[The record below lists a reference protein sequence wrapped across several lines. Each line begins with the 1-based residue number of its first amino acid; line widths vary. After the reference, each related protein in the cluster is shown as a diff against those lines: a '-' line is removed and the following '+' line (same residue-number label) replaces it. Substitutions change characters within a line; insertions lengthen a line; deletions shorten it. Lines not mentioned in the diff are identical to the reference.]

1 MRGACPSWAQ
11 GWVVSAPQTRGGR
24 PQAQGPPRRS
34 ARRWKWSSSASSS
47 SARGPPQ
54 PGNAQAH
61 VADSDVLAPLGHR
74 MGLPADPRRGVP
86 GTGRRRVPGVPPGQV
101 SLDPCRQDQPVAV
114 GQRRAV
120 AGASH
125 DAFPATQL
133 TEAASGGRRPVR
145 ARGQRLGHDR
155 SAGDDPAR
163 FGATGGLARPPSVA
177 NPRCAARAPVRRSA
191 ISRSGG
197 TPCPFRARQAATARR
212 LVATPNGGSER
223 VLPAL
228 PVTQRDDGRDRNGPA
243 APTAGSA
250 GSGWSDEARRRL
262 AGVPVDAASALAV
275 RLLDRRGLDARPI
288 APAAQLNSAWAS
300 LRPGASRSRGA
311 PAWTRRPP
319 VAILLVGAGNHEKGG
334 GSGFWLTGE
343 YGADAL
349 RGAWNYVG
357 IYSPAGAIPAVASPL
372 RCYGILADYAGNQEG
387 YDPDLRCPA
396 RHTAATG
403 AIFGSLGLWQMNNS
417 RPVTGR
423 SGKSGP
429 AGLSVI
435 FRTGQRLPLTG
446 CGPG

>member
-1 MRGACPSWAQ
+1 M
-11 GWVVSAPQTRGGR
+11 
-24 PQAQGPPRRS
+24 
-34 ARRWKWSSSASSS
+34 SSSASSS

-101 SLDPCRQDQPVAV
+101 SLEPCRQDQPVAV

-223 VLPAL
+223 VLPACPL
-228 PVTQRDDGRDRNGPA
+228 LSVTMEEIGM
-243 APTAGSA
+243 
-250 GSGWSDEARRRL
+250 
-262 AGVPVDAASALAV
+262 V
-275 RLLDRRGLDARPI
+275 
-288 APAAQLNSAWAS
+288 
-300 LRPGASRSRGA
+300 LR
-311 PAWTRRPP
+311 RRPP
-319 VAILLVGAGNHEKGG
+319 VRRALVGLMKLAVGWPRCLSMPRAPWP
-334 GSGFWLTGE
+334 SGCWI
-343 YGADAL
+343 
-349 RGAWNYVG
+349 V
-357 IYSPAGAIPAVASPL
+357 
-372 RCYGILADYAGNQEG
+372 
-387 YDPDLRCPA
+387 
-396 RHTAATG
+396 
-403 AIFGSLGLWQMNNS
+403 
-417 RPVTGR
+417 
-423 SGKSGP
+423 
-429 AGLSVI
+429 AGLT
-435 FRTGQRLPLTG
+435 RALLHRRLS
-446 CGPG
+446 